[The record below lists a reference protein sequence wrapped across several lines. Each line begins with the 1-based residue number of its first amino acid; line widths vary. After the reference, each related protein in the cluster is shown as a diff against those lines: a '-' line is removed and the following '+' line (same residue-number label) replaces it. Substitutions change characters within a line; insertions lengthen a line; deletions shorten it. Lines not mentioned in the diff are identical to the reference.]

1 MDNINLKPCPFC
13 KDYTTTDIP
22 IKSNA
27 DTARSIAMI
36 AQGDRKK
43 EIVFSINNTAYA
55 IEINFCPICGAKCY
69 GDVLRRTEND

>member
-1 MDNINLKPCPFC
+1 MNKNIELKPCPFC

-22 IKSNA
+22 IKSNV
-27 DTARSIAMI
+27 DTARAIAMI

-55 IEINFCPICGAKCY
+55 IEINFCPLCGRRLEQE
-69 GDVLRRTEND
+69 VL

>member
-1 MDNINLKPCPFC
+1 MDNKLKPCPFC

-27 DTARSIAMI
+27 DTAKSFAMI

-69 GDVLRRTEND
+69 GDVLRGIKNG